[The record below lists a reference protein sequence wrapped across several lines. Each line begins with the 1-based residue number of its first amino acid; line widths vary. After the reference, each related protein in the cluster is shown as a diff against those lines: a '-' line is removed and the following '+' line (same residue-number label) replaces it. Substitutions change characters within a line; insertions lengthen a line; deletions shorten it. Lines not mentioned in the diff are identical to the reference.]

1 MKGETRVTHEKSEQ
15 RAAADGDSLAAL
27 RREIIARG
35 WNRKATFR
43 IVSELVCAFAI
54 AMCGIWIFVVY

>member
-1 MKGETRVTHEKSEQ
+1 MRYTKNRNNGLPRV
-15 RAAADGDSLAAL
+15 RDSLAAL

-43 IVSELVCAFAI
+43 IVCELVCPFAI